1 MADGGS
7 FSGGRRRRLS
17 LGIGCF
23 VMRQDYV
30 DAISVA
36 VMIACL
42 AVLAFYVYR
51 LFYHPVIC
59 VRHLSDGERALIRE
73 RQALR
78 RLKDEFLRAEA
89 SSGDVR

>member
-1 MADGGS
+1 
-7 FSGGRRRRLS
+7 
-17 LGIGCF
+17 
-23 VMRQDYV
+23 MRQGYV
-30 DAISVA
+30 DAVSVA

-51 LFYHPVIC
+51 LFYHPVVC

-78 RLKDEFLRAEA
+78 KLKEEFLASEALSEA